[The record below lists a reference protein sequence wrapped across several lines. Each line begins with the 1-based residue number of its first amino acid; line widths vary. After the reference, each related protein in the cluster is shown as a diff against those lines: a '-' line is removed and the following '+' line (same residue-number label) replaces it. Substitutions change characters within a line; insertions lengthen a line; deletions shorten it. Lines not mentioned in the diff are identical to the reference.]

1 MEKKGVE
8 QKQKQKQIKK
18 QFGLVFLWLRC
29 FLLVW
34 PIFFFPVLAIF
45 LFLPVARQL
54 IESGPSVCWVP
65 DSISGNAVRVGSSGQ
80 TRIRPPD

>member
-1 MEKKGVE
+1 MKKKGVE

-18 QFGLVFLWLRC
+18 QSGLLFFGLDVFLFGVAV
-29 FLLVW
+29 FL
-34 PIFFFPVLAIF
+34 FPSMAIF

-65 DSISGNAVRVGSSGQ
+65 DPISGNAVRVGSSGQ
-80 TRIRPPD
+80 TRIRSPD